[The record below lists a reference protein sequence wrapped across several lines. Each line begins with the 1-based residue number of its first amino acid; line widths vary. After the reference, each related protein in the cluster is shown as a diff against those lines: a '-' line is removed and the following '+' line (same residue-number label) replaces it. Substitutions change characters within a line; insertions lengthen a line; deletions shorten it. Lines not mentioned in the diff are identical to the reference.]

1 MKQQAINRW
10 FSDIIGSKIT
20 GLNFISNADIILW
33 LIMVGIIKEKDVLRF
48 MSIWIYRKEIR
59 STRSKLKPNGCE
71 GIAVANTAQK
81 IPLSER
87 SIRENQKKSSLWFS
101 SNIID

>member
-20 GLNFISNADIILW
+20 GLNFISNADMVLW
-33 LIMVGIIKEKDVLRF
+33 LIMVGVIKEKDVLRF

-59 STRSKLKPNGCE
+59 ATRSRLKPNGCE
-71 GIAVANTAQK
+71 GIAVTNTAQK
-81 IPLSER
+81 IPLSDR
-87 SIRENQKKSSLWFS
+87 CIRENQKKASHWFS
-101 SNIID
+101 NNIID